1 MSLFKKNKRNDNL
14 RNNILKQHIS
24 SVMTDDERAE
34 LWNLPKGCR
43 MRENAKILSPENFI
57 CGEYVWIGEG
67 AILDAS
73 GGLEIGSH
81 TSVGLNVFIWSHT
94 SYLSNITYNNI
105 IENPLIDRKK
115 TTIGKG
121 CFIGGPSVIYH
132 GVSVG
137 ERTIIMPMSVVTND
151 IPGNCIVGGSPAK
164 LIKQIDDNFI
174 EEQIKKN
181 KNDK

>member
-67 AILDAS
+67 AILGARAVAMKSLDAWT
-73 GGLEIGSH
+73 IY
-81 TSVGLNVFIWSHT
+81 VGN
-94 SYLSNITYNNI
+94 
-105 IENPLIDRKK
+105 
-115 TTIGKG
+115 
-121 CFIGGPSVIYH
+121 
-132 GVSVG
+132 
-137 ERTIIMPMSVVTND
+137 
-151 IPGNCIVGGSPAK
+151 PAK
-164 LIKQIDDNFI
+164 PVKSREIPS
-174 EEQIKKN
+174 
-181 KNDK
+181 